1 MKEGWRYCR
10 LGDICRIERGGS
22 PRPIK
27 QFITHSEDGLNWIKI
42 GDTDPQ
48 GKYIYSTRE
57 KIKKEGLNKSRW
69 VEENEFLLSNSMSFG
84 RPYIL
89 KTNGCIHDGWLV
101 LRDYQNSL
109 FIDFFY
115 YMLISPVVQKQF
127 RTKAQG
133 STVSNL
139 NTDRVSNVNVS
150 FPTIDEQQRI
160 VEYLDKA
167 FEYVDLLKDNSQKQL
182 DEARKLFQAALTEA
196 MQPKEGWETKK
207 IKDISD
213 IKGGKR
219 VPKGYKLLS
228 TKTEHP
234 YIRVSDFT
242 DNGSVDLTNIL
253 YISDDIYQQI
263 KNYTITDNDIYISI
277 AGTIGK
283 SGIIPSSLN
292 GANLT
297 ENACKIV
304 FKAPIERRYFYL
316 FTLSDVF
323 KKQIEKATKQ
333 ASQPKLALTRLAEV
347 EIYLP
352 SIAEQVEIVQ
362 KLDALSDNVQKLEEI
377 NRKVIV
383 ECDALKQSILRQI
396 FE

>member
-1 MKEGWRYCR
+1 MKEGWTYKP
-10 LGDICRIERGGS
+10 LGEVCDFLGGS
-22 PRPIK
+22 QPPKNEWI
-27 QFITHSEDGLNWIKI
+27 SEPKNGYVRMLQIRDF
-42 GDTDPQ
+42 T
-48 GKYIYSTRE
+48 
-57 KIKKEGLNKSRW
+57 KSRN
-69 VEENEFLLSNSMSFG
+69 VTPEYVKLSHKLRLCKEDDILIGRYGASVGKILTGLAGAYNVAIIKALPNESILDKRFIRRYFESPCFQQLLFKICFSRAAQAGFSKADIEDTKM
-84 RPYIL
+84 PIP
-89 KTNGCIHDGWLV
+89 
-101 LRDYQNSL
+101 SL
-109 FIDFFY
+109 F
-115 YMLISPVVQKQF
+115 
-127 RTKAQG
+127 
-133 STVSNL
+133 
-139 NTDRVSNVNVS
+139 
-150 FPTIDEQQRI
+150 EQERI
-160 VEYLDKA
+160 VAYLDKA
-167 FEYVDLLKDNSQKQL
+167 FEDIDKLKDNAQKQL